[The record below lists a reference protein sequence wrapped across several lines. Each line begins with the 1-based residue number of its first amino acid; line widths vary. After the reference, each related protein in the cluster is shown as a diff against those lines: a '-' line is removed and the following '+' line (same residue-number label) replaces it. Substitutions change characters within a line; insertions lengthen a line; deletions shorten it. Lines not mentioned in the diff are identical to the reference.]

1 MFCTCD
7 PLTHCTAV
15 GDVFILKCCFAPLQE
30 ELQRWSQAM
39 LTAIQQPT
47 AEPSGPPEAR
57 AQTLPAPFTP
67 SPEPSSTKKD
77 KEKKFGRFAKKK

>member
-1 MFCTCD
+1 M
-7 PLTHCTAV
+7 H
-15 GDVFILKCCFAPLQE
+15 
-30 ELQRWSQAM
+30 
-39 LTAIQQPT
+39 TAIQQPT

-67 SPEPSSTKKD
+67 SPPPPEPSSTKKD